1 MTPYFSWKG
10 LFPFWVDFLFAQSDN
25 HEQRSADTLSFLSV
39 LPLHKDCENATLED
53 EFSTESTICV
63 RENNWNFITTRLL
76 LLPPGN
82 EIILGISK
90 LL

>member
-1 MTPYFSWKG
+1 M
-10 LFPFWVDFLFAQSDN
+10 
-25 HEQRSADTLSFLSV
+25 DTLSFPSV
-39 LPLHKDCENATLED
+39 LPLLKECKNVTLED
-53 EFSTESTICV
+53 EFSTESAICV

-76 LLPPGN
+76 LWPPGN